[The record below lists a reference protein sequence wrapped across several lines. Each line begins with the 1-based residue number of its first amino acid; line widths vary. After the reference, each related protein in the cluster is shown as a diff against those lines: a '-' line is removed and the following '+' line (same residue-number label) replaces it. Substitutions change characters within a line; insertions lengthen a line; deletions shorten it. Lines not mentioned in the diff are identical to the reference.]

1 MSKAN
6 WEKVPRGVTLSA
18 AEIAALTGLAHKTV
32 QNYGAGKLRPGRRG
46 LPVDIAIARV
56 GYHVRYVRLQEEGGE

>member
-46 LPVDIAIARV
+46 DIAIARV